1 MSWTGKAVA
10 LVLAIVLARGRISLP
25 LLAVAVV
32 LGHLWD
38 MGVLSGRYRAK
49 PERPPPPAAPGP
61 DDPYAI
67 LGVAPSAGNDELEQ
81 AYRKR
86 MSEYHPDRVASAA
99 KEIRDMADRRAREI
113 NQAYDRIKR
122 ERGLP

>member
-1 MSWTGKAVA
+1 LKISGKAIGFILGLVVGRGRWPMA
-10 LVLAIVLARGRISLP
+10 LVGL
-25 LLAVAVV
+25 V
-32 LGHLWD
+32 LGHLYD

-49 PERPPPPAAPGP
+49 PERPEPPPAPAN

-67 LGVAPSAGNDELEQ
+67 LGVPPRASDEELEQ
-81 AYRKR
+81 AYRRR

-99 KEIRDMADRRAREI
+99 KEIRDMADQRAREI

-122 ERGLP
+122 ERGIP

>member
-1 MSWTGKAVA
+1 MKASGKIIGFILG
-10 LVLAIVLARGRISLP
+10 LVLGRGRWP
-25 LLAVAVV
+25 LAVLGLI
-32 LGHLWD
+32 LGHLYD

-49 PERPPPPAAPGP
+49 PERPEPPAAPTS

-67 LGVAPSAGNDELEQ
+67 LGVAPRVSDEELEQ
-81 AYRKR
+81 AYRRR

-99 KEIRDMADRRAREI
+99 KEIRDMADQRAREI

-122 ERGLP
+122 ERGIP

>member
-1 MSWTGKAVA
+1 MSWKGKLVGFLLG
-10 LVLAIVLARGRISLP
+10 LVLGRGRPPLIVLGL
-25 LLAVAVV
+25 V
-32 LGHLWD
+32 LGHLYD
-38 MGVLSGRYRAK
+38 IGVLTGSYRPK
-49 PERPPPPAAPGP
+49 PERPPPPVAPAD
-61 DDPYAI
+61 DDPYAL
-67 LGVAPSAGNDELEQ
+67 LGVDANASDEALEQ

-99 KEIRDMADRRAREI
+99 KEIRDMADQRARAI

>member
-1 MSWTGKAVA
+1 MNWKGKAVGF
-10 LVLAIVLARGRISLP
+10 LLGLLLGRGRWP
-25 LLAVAVV
+25 LVALGLL
-32 LGHLWD
+32 LGHLYD
-38 MGVLSGRYRAK
+38 MGVLTGRYRGK
-49 PERPPPPAAPGP
+49 PERPPPPVAPGP
-61 DDPYAI
+61 EDPYAV
-67 LGVAPSAGNDELEQ
+67 LGIPPGASDEELEQ

>member
-1 MSWTGKAVA
+1 MSWRGKAIGFLLGLLLGKGRPA
-10 LVLAIVLARGRISLP
+10 LIVIGL
-25 LLAVAVV
+25 V
-32 LGHLWD
+32 LGHLYD
-38 MGVLSGRYRAK
+38 IGVFGGSYRAR
-49 PERPPPPAAPGP
+49 PERPPPPVAPDP
-61 DDPYAI
+61 EDPYVV
-67 LGVAPSAGNDELEQ
+67 LGIAAGASDEELEL
-81 AYRKR
+81 AYRRR

>member
-1 MSWTGKAVA
+1 VSWKGK
-10 LVLAIVLARGRISLP
+10 LVGFLLGLLLGRGRPP
-25 LLAVAVV
+25 LVIVGLV
-32 LGHLWD
+32 LGHLYD
-38 MGVLSGRYRAK
+38 MGVLTGSYRAK
-49 PERPPPPAAPGP
+49 PERPPPPAAPAA
-61 DDPYAI
+61 DDPYVL
-67 LGVAPSAGNDELEQ
+67 LGVSPNAGNEELEL

-99 KEIRDMADRRAREI
+99 KEIRDMADQRARAI

>member
-1 MSWTGKAVA
+1 MSWKGKAIGF
-10 LVLAIVLARGRISLP
+10 LLGLLLGRGRWP
-25 LLAVAVV
+25 LIALGLV

-38 MGVLSGRYRAK
+38 MGVLNGRFRTK
-49 PERPPPPAAPGP
+49 PERAPPPAAPGP
-61 DDPYAI
+61 DDPYAV
-67 LGVAPSAGNDELEQ
+67 LGVAANASDEELEQ

-99 KEIRDMADRRAREI
+99 KEIRDMADLRAREI